1 MKSKTITII
10 WRVLF
15 LLAGGLFLAG
25 LFFRNDEVGGSAFLF
40 LIALGFIGVAI
51 RSKKGWWA
59 IIPGGLF
66 ASLGV
71 TSVLDPLIPHEEY
84 PVLQNT
90 IMWGEF
96 TWVMLLGW
104 AATFGY
110 LWLLRKTQPTEWT
123 KLPAVGLL
131 ALAILALILGSHFPE
146 VFLTT
151 VLIVTGAVLLL
162 ALFTRKKLAA
172 GGQIPKVKA

>member
-15 LLAGGLFLAG
+15 LLAGGLCLAG
-25 LFFRNDEVGGSAFLF
+25 LFFKHDEVGGSAFLF

-59 IIPGGLF
+59 IIPGGFF
-66 ASLGV
+66 ASLGLV
-71 TSVLDPLIPHEEY
+71 AVLELLIPHEDY

-90 IMWGEF
+90 ITWGVF
-96 TWVMLLGW
+96 TWVYLLGW

-110 LWLLRKTQPTEWT
+110 LWFLRKTRLAGWA
-123 KLPAVGLL
+123 KYPAVGLL
-131 ALAILALILGSHFPE
+131 ALAILALLLGSRFQE

-151 VLIVTGAVLLL
+151 VMVVTGAVLLL
-162 ALFTRKKLAA
+162 ALFTRKKLPT
-172 GGQIPKVKA
+172 GQQTPKVKV

>member
-25 LFFRNDEVGGSAFLF
+25 LFFKHDEVGGSAFLF

-66 ASLGV
+66 ASLGLV
-71 TSVLDPLIPHEEY
+71 SVLETLIPHEDY
-84 PVLQNT
+84 PSLQNT
-90 IMWGEF
+90 TTLGVFMW
-96 TWVMLLGW
+96 VLLLGW

-110 LWLLRKTQPTEWT
+110 LWLLRKTQPTEWA
-123 KLPAVGLL
+123 KYPAAGLL
-131 ALAILALILGSHFPE
+131 ALAVVALTLGSRFQQ
-146 VFLTT
+146 VWLTT
-151 VLIVTGAVLLL
+151 VMAVTGTVRRP
-162 ALFTRKKLAA
+162 ALFTRKKLTA
-172 GGQIPKVKA
+172 GQQTPKV